1 MSEKNVVVAAAPVKR
16 SFLSHRYNQILV
28 GAGAS
33 LPLFAFAEIDTT
45 AVVTTIGLGAAA
57 VGALG
62 AAKIAPAALTWV
74 WSLVTGMAKR
84 G

>member
-1 MSEKNVVVAAAPVKR
+1 MSEKNVVVTTEKR
-16 SFLSHRYNQILV
+16 GFFSHRYNQILV
-28 GAGAS
+28 GAAAS
-33 LPLFAFAEIDTT
+33 LPLFAFAEVDMTAATT
-45 AVVTTIGLGAAA
+45 VLVSATAA

-62 AAKIAPAALTWV
+62 AAKVAPAALTWV

>member
-1 MSEKNVVVAAAPVKR
+1 MSEKNVVVTTEKR
-16 SFLSHRYNQILV
+16 GFFSHRYNQILV

-33 LPLFAFAEIDTT
+33 LPLFAFAEVDMTAAT
-45 AVVTTIGLGAAA
+45 AVLVSATAA

-62 AAKIAPAALTWV
+62 AAKVAPAALTWV

>member
-1 MSEKNVVVAAAPVKR
+1 MSENNVSTVVKTPSKFT
-16 SFLSHRYNQILV
+16 SRYNQLLV
-28 GAGAS
+28 GAAAS
-33 LPLFAFAEIDTT
+33 VPLFAMAEVDMTAAT
-45 AVVTTIGLGAAA
+45 AVLVSATAA

-62 AAKIAPAALTWV
+62 AAKVAPAALTWV

>member
-1 MSEKNVVVAAAPVKR
+1 MSQNNVSTVKAPSKFN
-16 SFLSHRYNQILV
+16 SRYNKLLV
-28 GAGAS
+28 GAAAAM
-33 LPLFAFAEIDTT
+33 PLFAFAEVDMTAAT
-45 AVVTTIGLGAAA
+45 AVLVSATAA

-62 AAKIAPAALTWV
+62 AAKVAPAALTWV

>member
-1 MSEKNVVVAAAPVKR
+1 MSEKNVVATTEKR
-16 SFLSHRYNQILV
+16 GFFSHRYNQILV
-28 GAGAS
+28 GAAAS
-33 LPLFAFAEIDTT
+33 VPLFAMAEIDTS